1 MDTTNNQRILG
12 YFIEEAKEHLKT
24 IERGILE
31 LSSVVADSERINEVF
46 RAAHSIKGG
55 AAMLGYGSIQ
65 KTAHRLEDSFKIL
78 RENPMTVDQ
87 KLESFFLA
95 GYDILQNLIEHLQGP
110 FGLQNEEAEAIVAAG
125 EPNFVEL
132 QSYLKQL
139 LGDKVKV
146 TIPGIAQP
154 PQVPLD
160 RRSQVTQLLK
170 KMLQLFKERVT
181 PENRLQLEQLCSQL
195 AQLYPQEKR
204 WQTLTQVAASAIA
217 NPKHPYTTLA
227 PVILKELKQSSDL
240 IELDR
245 GDSVVPSQGLQ
256 QLATAKFPLILI
268 SLEPKSAANTLLQ
281 VFNKQQI
288 AQLVQLLQS
297 SQN

>member
-1 MDTTNNQRILG
+1 LDTTNNQRILG